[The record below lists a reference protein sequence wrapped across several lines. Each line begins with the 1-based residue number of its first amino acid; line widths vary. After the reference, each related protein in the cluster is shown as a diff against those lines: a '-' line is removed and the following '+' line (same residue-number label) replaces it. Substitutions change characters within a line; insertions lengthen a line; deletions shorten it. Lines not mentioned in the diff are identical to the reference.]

1 MLAVLAILLIVGWV
15 VDQVLDDVREI
26 HRGRR
31 KRRR

>member
-1 MLAVLAILLIVGWV
+1 MLGILAVLLVVCWV